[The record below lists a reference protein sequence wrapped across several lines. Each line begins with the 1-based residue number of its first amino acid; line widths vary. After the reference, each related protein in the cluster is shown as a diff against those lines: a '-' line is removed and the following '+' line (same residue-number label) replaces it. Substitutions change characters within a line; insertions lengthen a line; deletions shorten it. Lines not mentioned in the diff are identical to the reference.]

1 MLRQLKW
8 RLQNGPITKS
18 SAKLT
23 KMWSFGSNYLIF
35 FGKFVSVLEPLQ
47 KSSFDAPTTQM
58 PIFVFFVTAG
68 V

>member
-23 KMWSFGSNYLIF
+23 KMWSFGSNYFIF
-35 FGKFVSVLEPLQ
+35 FGKFISVLEPLQ